1 MKNFLTLFLLCLSV
15 AVSAA
20 TYRNYVGHFV
30 DASGLTYTVYVNSD
44 TAFGEDVIGQICYTP
59 SGGGGTQFT
68 GFVIGSFDN
77 TSVPGANWK
86 VVITVPAGAT
96 NLLLEL
102 ANENQSNQQYG
113 WTGCNIAL
121 SNSLPVELTR
131 FTARTHDNAVVLEW
145 QTASERDSETFE
157 PEISTD
163 GVTFKSMGVVA
174 GAGHSRTVRD
184 YSFTTETLTPGRYFF
199 RLKMVNMDR
208 TFAYSDV
215 VGIRISSG
223 LMSVAAQPNPVKTE
237 LLLSAVF
244 SQDDHYVLEVFDQLG
259 KLQLQQNGEIVK
271 GENRIPVD
279 MAGLTPGA
287 YWVRLNGNVVRV
299 VKD

>member
-1 MKNFLTLFLLCLSV
+1 MCISV

-20 TYRNYVGHFV
+20 TYRTYVGHFV
-30 DASGLTYTVYVNSD
+30 DASGFTYTVFVNSD

-59 SGGGGTQFT
+59 SGGGGTQYT
-68 GFVIGSFDN
+68 GWSIGSYDD

-86 VVITVPAGAT
+86 VVVTVPAGAT

-131 FTARTHDNAVVLEW
+131 FTARTQDNAAVLEW
-145 QTASERDSETFE
+145 QTASERDSESFV

-163 GVTFKSMGVVA
+163 GVSFKNLGLVA
-174 GAGHSRTVRD
+174 AAGHSRNIRN
-184 YSFTTETLTPGRYFF
+184 YNFTTETLTPGRYFF
-199 RLKMVNMDR
+199 RLKMVNTDR
-208 TFAYSDV
+208 SFAYSDV
-215 VGIRISSG
+215 EGIRISSG
-223 LMSVAAQPNPVKTE
+223 LTAVAAQPNPVKTE
-237 LLLSAVF
+237 LTLTAVF
-244 SQDDHYVLEVFDQLG
+244 TQDDHYVLEVFDQLG
-259 KLQLQQNGEIVK
+259 KLQLQQNGEIIK

-279 MAGLTPGA
+279 ASGLSVGT